1 MQQQRIDPN
10 QKIVM
15 SNASRMVGRVLDVID
30 ASYGD
35 DVQRQKIKK
44 LIQPALYDFRNEC
57 MVMIEKISI
66 NDQTLVQVN
75 DSQEIIEAV
84 TMQSPQ
90 DYIDNQPLSEG
101 EALRASMRA
110 KDAQRADTGAD
121 PVPSQPTEPAMPTAQ
136 GTVSG
141 PVSME
146 QIESFARQVN
156 KTNL

>member
-1 MQQQRIDPN
+1 MQQRRIDPN

-101 EALRASMRA
+101 EALIASMRA

-146 QIESFARQVN
+146 QIEAFARQGN
-156 KTNL
+156 QTNL

>member
-57 MVMIEKISI
+57 MVMVEKLSV
-66 NDQTLVQVN
+66 NGQTLVQVDEN
-75 DSQEIIEAV
+75 QEIVGTV

-121 PVPSQPTEPAMPTAQ
+121 PVPSQPTEPAMPTTQ

-146 QIESFARQVN
+146 QIEAFARQGN
-156 KTNL
+156 QTNL